1 MDRNGTFTPQIVA
14 PHQRRFSP
22 KPLLP
27 GRHLRHRQPALTT
40 ECHYTLPHC
49 SCSDTSPLNFA
60 AFCSTLSP
68 IKLTP
73 SPPSAKMRFTYRS
86 LKVSIT
92 SIRHRRCRARSQ
104 APRGTA
110 FFPLVIG

>member
-60 AFCSTLSP
+60 AFCSMLSP
-68 IKLTP
+68 IKTDTNTPISQDAVHLPLT
-73 SPPSAKMRFTYRS
+73 KGVDYLRS
-86 LKVSIT
+86 
-92 SIRHRRCRARSQ
+92 
-104 APRGTA
+104 GTA
-110 FFPLVIG
+110 DAGAGG